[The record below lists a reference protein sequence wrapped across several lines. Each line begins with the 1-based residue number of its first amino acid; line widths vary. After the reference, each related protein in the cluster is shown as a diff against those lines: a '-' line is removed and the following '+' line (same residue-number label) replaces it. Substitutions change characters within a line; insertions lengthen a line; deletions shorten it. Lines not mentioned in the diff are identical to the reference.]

1 MYQRGVTL
9 IELIVVIG
17 LIAAMATA
25 LAVSVGGGSEGRQ
38 LREGAREIAAQLQ
51 YTRGVAM
58 VQGEQQLFELD
69 VDDGRWLAPGNRSGR
84 LPGQLEVAVLSAA
97 GESAD
102 AAIAGIRFFPD
113 GSSTG
118 GVVRLSSGESV
129 WRIEVAW
136 LTGAVRIGRGD
147 EP

>member
-9 IELIVVIG
+9 IEMIVVVG
-17 LIAAMATA
+17 LIAAMAAA
-25 LAVSVGGGSEGRQ
+25 LAVSLGGGGEGRQ
-38 LREGAREIAAQLQ
+38 LREGTREIAAQLQ

-58 VQGEQQLFELD
+58 VQGEPQLFEIDLEQ
-69 VDDGRWLAPGNRSGR
+69 RSWHAPGNRSGR
-84 LPGQLEVAVLSAA
+84 LSRQFEVDVLSAA
-97 GESAD
+97 GASAD
-102 AAIAGIRFFPD
+102 AASAGIRFFPD

-118 GVVRLSSGESV
+118 GVVRLSSGGNM